1 MIEINLLPEDLR
13 KQKKMDLKL
22 DLEVIG
28 KVKFLAGGVF
38 AGIVIFIIIF
48 LFAGS
53 SIRKKQI
60 IGLMM
65 KEQAISAEKTRAEEA
80 NKEIIFL
87 MAKMTELDEIMK
99 RKFNWSRKLN
109 ELSDLVLPGIWFTHI
124 YTDAED
130 RLIIEGSVVS
140 KKEEAMAAVGKFMK
154 DIRKNEP
161 FFKDFSDIK
170 LESVQRKGTGDRDV
184 VDYRIVLYF

>member
-1 MIEINLLPEDLR
+1 MIEINLLPEELR
-13 KQKKMDLKL
+13 KRKKINLKL

-28 KVKFLAGGVF
+28 KVKFLAGGVL
-38 AGIVIFIIIF
+38 AGILIFLIIF

-53 SIRKKQI
+53 SIRKRQI

-65 KEQAISAEKTRAEEA
+65 KEQAVSAEKAQAEEA

-87 MAKMTELDEIMK
+87 MAKLTELNEITK
-99 RKFNWSRKLN
+99 RKFIWSDKLN
-109 ELSDLVLPGIWFTHI
+109 ELSGLVLPGIWLTRV
-124 YTDAED
+124 YTDAD
-130 RLIIEGSVVS
+130 SRFIIEGHVIS
-140 KKEEAMAAVGKFMK
+140 KKEEAMATVGKFMK
-154 DIRKNEP
+154 DIREKQT
-161 FFKDFSDIK
+161 FFKDFSNIK

>member
-109 ELSDLVLPGIWFTHI
+109 ELSDLVLPGIWLTRI

-140 KKEEAMAAVGKFMK
+140 KKEEAMATVGKFMK
-154 DIRKNEP
+154 DIRGNEL
-161 FFKDFSDIK
+161 FFKDFSNIK

-184 VDYRIVLYF
+184 VDYRVVLYF

>member
-87 MAKMTELDEIMK
+87 MAKMTELDEIIK
-99 RKFNWSRKLN
+99 TKFNWSRKLN

>member
-13 KQKKMDLKL
+13 KQKKMDFKL

-109 ELSDLVLPGIWFTHI
+109 ELSDLVLPGIWLTRI

-140 KKEEAMAAVGKFMK
+140 KKEEAMATVGKFMK
-154 DIRKNEP
+154 DIRENES
-161 FFKDFSDIK
+161 FFRDFSNMK

-184 VDYRIVLYF
+184 VDYRVVLYF